1 MKATVI
7 RQESEDGY
15 HTVFSHENMNATRKP
30 LLSPIHKRDKGRK
43 KENNIWEIETSDN
56 I

>member
-43 KENNIWEIETSDN
+43 KENNI
-56 I
+56 